1 MKKILIFYASYG
13 GGHLNAAKSIKECI
27 DNNYSNC
34 ETELIDCMKYVNK
47 PIEIVTTAAYREMA
61 KKMPW
66 AWGKIYSDSQKGPL
80 AHISSKSNQI
90 LAIKLLKLLKEKQ
103 PDLIISTHPFGSQM
117 CAYLKRKGKIS
128 AKIATIMTDF
138 SPHDQWLVENEHT
151 DYFFVA
157 HGNEVSLSNPNAMI
171 DLGGIAKGYIADKM
185 KDYLISK
192 NIPSNKIFATG
203 IPISARFL
211 NTYNRKEILNEFYL
225 KENIKNILFFGG
237 GEFGLGKARTVEIFK
252 NLVKR
257 FDNIQ
262 VIAIAGK
269 NEKMKSE
276 FKKIVEENNKQ
287 ECVKVLAFTNKVPE
301 LMSISDLVISKP
313 GGLTTS
319 ESLASN
325 LPMIIINPIPGQ
337 EEENAEFLESKG
349 TGIWLRKDDSSFEV
363 LKSVIDSPTKLDEMK
378 KNTEILAK
386 KHSTEDICKILLSF

>member
-27 DNNYSNC
+27 DNNYTNC

-103 PDLIISTHPFGSQM
+103 PDLIISTHPFGSQ
-117 CAYLKRKGKIS
+117 I
-128 AKIATIMTDF
+128 IMTDF

-157 HGNEVSLSNPNAMI
+157 H
-171 DLGGIAKGYIADKM
+171 DKM

-211 NTYNRKEILNEFYL
+211 NTYNKEDIL
-225 KENIKNILFFGG
+225 KEFNLEENKKTILFFGG
-237 GEFGLGKARTVEIFK
+237 GEFGLGKARTVEIFN
-252 NLVKR
+252 NLVKG

-276 FKKIVEENNKQ
+276 FEKIVDENNKQ
-287 ECVKVLAFTNKVPE
+287 NSIKVLAFTNKVPE

-349 TGIWLRKDDSSFEV
+349 TGIWLRKDDSSREI
-363 LKSVIDSPTKLDEMK
+363 LKSVINDSAKLDNMK
-378 KNTEILAK
+378 KNTELLAK
-386 KHSTEDICKILLSF
+386 KHSTEDICKILLAF